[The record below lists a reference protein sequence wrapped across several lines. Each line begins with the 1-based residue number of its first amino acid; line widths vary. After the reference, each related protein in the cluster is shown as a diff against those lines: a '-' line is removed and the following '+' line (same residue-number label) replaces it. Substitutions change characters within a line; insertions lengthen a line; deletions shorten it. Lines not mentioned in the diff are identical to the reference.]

1 MNYDLP
7 APYAP
12 VDPHTEIVIAE
23 VPAVPTAVVKH
34 HDLPMSRLNTAS
46 EKSAVQIPDAI
57 EDVGISLTGPVFALH
72 HRWPIDTADVEI
84 GFPISRPLTEPIRL
98 SETLEIVGSELPAGR
113 IATVSH
119 VGPYAGLAEAWGA
132 FTAGVGEHEERMTF
146 PYWDLYISLPT
157 QKGGT
162 ARTDLVSLLEPRAS

>member
-12 VDPHTEIVIAE
+12 IEAHTELAIAD

-34 HDLPMSRLNTAS
+34 RELPMSRLGGAM
-46 EKSAVQIPDAI
+46 EKAALQIPDAL
-57 EDVGISLTGPVFALH
+57 EDVGVALTGPAFALH

-84 GFPISRPLTEPIRL
+84 GFPIDRPLTEPIRL
-98 SETLEIVGSELPAGR
+98 SETLEIIGSELPAGR
-113 IATVSH
+113 IATHSH
-119 VGPYAGLAEAWGA
+119 VGPYTSLADAWGA
-132 FTAGVGEHEERMTF
+132 FTAAVGEHDERMTF
-146 PYWDLYISLPT
+146 PFWDLYISLPT

-162 ARTDLVSLLEPRAS
+162 ARTDLVSLLEQRS